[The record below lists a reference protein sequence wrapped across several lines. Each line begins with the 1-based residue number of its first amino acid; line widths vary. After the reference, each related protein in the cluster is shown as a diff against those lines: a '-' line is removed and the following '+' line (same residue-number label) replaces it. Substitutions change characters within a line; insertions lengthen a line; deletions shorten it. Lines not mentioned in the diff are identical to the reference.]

1 MRVTFNELAE
11 RELNDAAEY
20 YELER
25 PGLGTV
31 FIAEVQ
37 RCTEG
42 IVAYPQAAPPVR
54 GAIRRRLCQRFPYGL
69 LYPVTGDEIRILAVI
84 HLRRRP
90 GCWVGRKQ
98 GGLTS
103 GCSRRR
109 LVHPEPP
116 GLNRK
121 RSATGF
127 MSPGGV

>member
-25 PGLGTV
+25 PGLGSI

-42 IVAYPQAAPPVR
+42 IVAHPQAAPAVR
-54 GAIRRRLCQRFPYGL
+54 GEIRRRLCQRFPYGL
-69 LYPVTGDEIRILAVI
+69 LYSVVSDEIRILAVM

-90 GCWVGRKQ
+90 SYWVGRK
-98 GGLTS
+98 
-103 GCSRRR
+103 
-109 LVHPEPP
+109 
-116 GLNRK
+116 
-121 RSATGF
+121 
-127 MSPGGV
+127 